1 MQKLNDDIWAKVYED
16 YMSVEAPDLS
26 HIFWGNEVLIAA
38 HRTPSAFRKAFDNYL
53 SRKKL
58 PERD

>member
-1 MQKLNDDIWAKVYED
+1 
-16 YMSVEAPDLS
+16 MSVEAPDLS